1 MYENNSSKVLPV
13 IGAVIGSIPGMLIW
27 ALLGSFGFTWAL
39 IGLVIVAGAFI
50 GYGMLGGDTSSTQG
64 FITCIIVVLIAV
76 YCGAHLAWSMQL
88 HSALKK
94 YDYDISLSDCILHLH
109 TFLGIMELKGKFI
122 GSLLT
127 DYLLAG
133 LGVFGFFRRAAGR

>member
-1 MYENNSSKVLPV
+1 MNGGSSSKVLPV

-27 ALLGSFGFTWAL
+27 AFLGSLGFTWAL

-50 GYGMLGGDTSSTQG
+50 GYGMLGGDVSCTQG
-64 FITCIIVVLIAV
+64 FITCMVVVVVAV

-88 HSALKK
+88 HSALKE

-109 TFLGIMELKGKFI
+109 AFLGIMELKGKFI

-127 DYLLAG
+127 DYLFAG
-133 LGVFGFFRRAAGR
+133 LGTFGYFRRAAGR

>member
-1 MYENNSSKVLPV
+1 MYEEKKQFVLPA

-39 IGLVIVAGAFI
+39 IGLIIVAGAFI
-50 GYGMLGGDTSSTQG
+50 GYGMFGGDTSSGQG
-64 FITCIIVVLIAV
+64 LITCIVVVLIAV

-88 HSALKK
+88 HSALKE
-94 YDYDISLSDCILHLH
+94 YDVDVSLGDCIAHLH
-109 TFLGIMELKGKFI
+109 AFLGIMELRGKFI

-127 DYLLAG
+127 DYLFAG
-133 LGVFGFFRRAAGR
+133 LGAFGFFRRAAGR